1 MDPMPTP
8 KPTARQRRHQQRLAR
23 QLGEIGFVLPGSL
36 VERHMTCGKPT
47 CRCKADPPQL
57 HGPYIQWT
65 RKVGNKTVTKLLSP
79 EQRDRYQPWF
89 DNARR
94 LRDLTAELEALSLD
108 TIEDSENWRSA

>member
-1 MDPMPTP
+1 MAAP
-8 KPTARQRRHQQRLAR
+8 KLTARQHRDQQRLAR
-23 QLGEIGFVLPGSL
+23 QLGDVGFVLPGSI
-36 VERHMTCGKPT
+36 VERHMTCGKLG
-47 CRCKADPPQL
+47 CRCKADPPVL

-94 LRDLTAELEALSLD
+94 LRQLTAELEALSLRA
-108 TIEDSENWRSA
+108 IEDAEHWNAD

>member
-1 MDPMPTP
+1 MAAP
-8 KPTARQRRHQQRLAR
+8 KLTARQHRDQQRLAR
-23 QLGEIGFVLPGSL
+23 QLGDVGFVLPGSI
-36 VERHMTCGKPT
+36 VERHMTCGKPG
-47 CRCKADPPQL
+47 CRCKADPPVL

-94 LRDLTAELEALSLD
+94 LRQLTAELEALSLRA
-108 TIEDSENWRSA
+108 IEDAEHWNAD

>member
-1 MDPMPTP
+1 MAAP
-8 KPTARQRRHQQRLAR
+8 KLTARQHRDQQRLAR
-23 QLGEIGFVLPGSL
+23 QLGEVGFVLPGSI
-36 VERHMTCGKPT
+36 VERHMTCGKPG
-47 CRCKADPPQL
+47 CRCKADPPVL

-94 LRDLTAELEALSLD
+94 LRELTAELEALSLRA
-108 TIEDSENWRSA
+108 IEDAEHWNAD